1 LQTLQEPRQYNETE
15 DSHITHSL
23 LISTKPNQANWQI
36 SKNVLLEKPATLKT
50 IEAQELEDK
59 SKKCNLKLSVCQT
72 YNYSEPAIQFKN
84 IQQEERIVWG
94 YQ

>member
-15 DSHITHSL
+15 DSHITRTL

-36 SKNVLLEKPATLKT
+36 SKNVFLEKPATLKT
-50 IEAQELEDK
+50 IEAQELENK

-72 YNYSEPAIQFKN
+72 YNNSEPAIQFKN
-84 IQQEERIVWG
+84 IRQEERIVWG

>member
-1 LQTLQEPRQYNETE
+1 V
-15 DSHITHSL
+15 
-23 LISTKPNQANWQI
+23 NWQI

-50 IEAQELEDK
+50 IEAQELENK

-72 YNYSEPAIQFKN
+72 YNYSEPAIRFKN
-84 IQQEERIVWG
+84 IRQEERIVWG